1 MTSTMTSNSQECKEV
16 YASQDSQDYDDENA
30 VEWKGFELPTL
41 TDDFVADNNGFLTK
55 TTESY
60 DIIHTPIDG
69 VIRYFSVNHNME
81 LWRQHNDAYL
91 IKKNDNSYVLKI
103 VDHVQESEEWSIGA
117 YKMIL
122 SEYEDIFEEMNV
134 SVSYMYCV
142 DSAIMNKL
150 DPEGKDV
157 SEDDAK
163 RYITRR
169 RVLGKDNIKVLC
181 NEDDDYITKLNAWV
195 NDC

>member
-1 MTSTMTSNSQECKEV
+1 MTSTMTSYGQECKEV
-16 YASQDSQDYDDENA
+16 YPSQDSQDYDDENV
-30 VEWKGFELPTL
+30 VEWKGFELPSL

-103 VDHVQESEEWSIGA
+103 VDHVQESEEWKLQS
-117 YKMIL
+117 YNMVL
-122 SEYEDIFEEMNV
+122 SEYRRMFKEIKV
-134 SVSYMYCV
+134 TVSYMYCV
-142 DSAIMNKL
+142 DTTIMNKL

-157 SEDDAK
+157 SEDDAQMYRIWK
-163 RYITRR
+163 E
-169 RVLGKDNIKVLC
+169 LFDESNIKVLC
-181 NEDDDYITKLNAWV
+181 NEDADYITKLNAWV